1 MTSVLL
7 YVFSLV
13 VLFLLGFILC
23 YTLNYPSDYINSGS
37 SHSDVTHVIVSDKT
51 VEELIMG
58 DDD

>member
-1 MTSVLL
+1 MML
-7 YVFSLV
+7 YTIHFSGV
-13 VLFLLGFILC
+13 VLGLIIGFAIGRRV
-23 YTLNYPSDYINSGS
+23 NFDEAPVVGS